1 MKDISIIIPT
11 YNSSGMLQRALLSIK
26 TSNKENIEIIVC
38 DDNSIN
44 FHREKIGKLFKKFK
58 RIQV

>member
-11 YNSSGMLQRALLSIK
+11 YNRSGMLQRALLSIK

-38 DDNSIN
+38 DD
-44 FHREKIGKLFKKFK
+44 L
-58 RIQV
+58 